1 MKFLFK
7 KLYFYYNIIID
18 TLVSIISILFF
29 SSFSSRKSM
38 FLCSIKY
45 KRNDECIVMGNG
57 PSLSDLMTLYNFQF
71 VNKDV
76 LAVNFFC
83 FSDFFLTV
91 KPSFYVLLDPDLFN
105 NCSDK
110 LMESNIRD
118 FIEKINRVSWDMALF
133 IPSGKRNS
141 LIINSLK
148 NDKIDVI
155 EFNSTPI
162 SSGIAELDNFLFKN
176 NLGMPMPQSVIIA
189 GVFLALNLKY
199 KKCHLFGV
207 EQSWLKHLSINNNNE
222 ILVGLNHFY
231 PSSGV
236 VDETRSLSEFLLS
249 QSILFRSHNKLNEYA
264 EYLGSSI
271 INHTPESYIDA
282 YPRHNG
288 DCCKL

>member
-1 MKFLFK
+1 MKFFFK
-7 KLYFYYNIIID
+7 RLYFYFNIIIE
-18 TLVSIISILFF
+18 TLVSVISILFF
-29 SSFSSRKSM
+29 SSFSVSKSM
-38 FLCSIKY
+38 ILCSNKY

-57 PSLSDLMTLYNFQF
+57 PSLIDLMTIHNIQLS
-71 VNKDV
+71 NKDI

-83 FSDFFLTV
+83 LSDFFFAI

-105 NCSDK
+105 NSSNK
-110 LMESNIRD
+110 LMDSNIRD
-118 FIEKINRVSWDMALF
+118 FIEKFNQVSWDMILF
-133 IPSGKRNS
+133 IPSGKSNS

-162 SSGIAELDNFLFKN
+162 SCGIASLDNFLFKN

-207 EQSWLKHLSINNNNE
+207 EQSWLKHLSINKNNE

-231 PSSGV
+231 PSLGQ
-236 VDETRSLSEFLLS
+236 VDETRSLSKFLLS
-249 QSILFRSHNKLNEYA
+249 QSILFSSHNKLNEYS

-271 INHTPESYIDA
+271 INHTPDSYIDA
-282 YPRHNG
+282 YPRHDSN
-288 DCCKL
+288 CCNL